1 MTVQLISIGIAP
13 TNTLLTDIVY
23 LLLTDDRLAPVRADP
38 ARIDDAFD
46 ELCRYAPVINGF
58 GPGLVATTDV
68 EVGGVT
74 IPAGDVVSYS
84 YSSGNHDPRRFPH
97 PEVLDLKRENVKHV
111 NFGAGVHACIA
122 QHFSRLVV
130 STAVQALFT
139 RHPGAQLAVPES
151 ELKWDNGTIWRWPE
165 SLPVMLAPTKAT

>member
-1 MTVQLISIGIAP
+1 MVERQRQPGKDLLSRIVADPEGKFTANELVGMTVQLISIGIAP

-23 LLLTDDRLAPVRADP
+23 LLLTDDRLAPVRPDP
-38 ARIDDAFD
+38 TRIDDAFD
-46 ELCRYAPVINGF
+46 DLCRYAPDHQRL

-84 YSSGNHDPRRFPH
+84 YSSGNHDPRRFPIRGAR
-97 PEVLDLKRENVKHV
+97 PETQGCQARELRRR
-111 NFGAGVHACIA
+111 VHACIA

-130 STAVQALFT
+130 TTAV
-139 RHPGAQLAVPES
+139 
-151 ELKWDNGTIWRWPE
+151 
-165 SLPVMLAPTKAT
+165 